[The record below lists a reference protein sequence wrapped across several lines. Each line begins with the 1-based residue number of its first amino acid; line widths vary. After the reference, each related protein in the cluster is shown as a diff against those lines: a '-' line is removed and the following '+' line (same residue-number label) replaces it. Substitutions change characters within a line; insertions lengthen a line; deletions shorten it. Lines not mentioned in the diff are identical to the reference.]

1 MTTLYCE
8 GGPVFVLTVMSMP
21 LLQW

>member
-8 GGPVFVLTVMSMP
+8 GGPVFVLTVTPMH